1 MAQFLKLPN
10 AVAFL
15 TAQVAS
21 NEHDEQ
27 EVLVQ
32 SLCAFLLGL
41 CVVFN
46 NDANSN
52 FTKVTLLNYILCAQQ
67 RCYNTWHLD
76 FSVQESLCQLVTK
89 RIGVETFLDKLAEIA
104 KHEVYSKGLKHPQIR
119 IVNIWDVQLD
129 HEFCRLYKGK
139 QHILNMF
146 LKYF

>member
-1 MAQFLKLPN
+1 MQTRLGILTLLSTWLAECPNAVAQFLKLPN
-10 AVAFL
+10 AIAFL

-52 FTKVTLLNYILCAQQ
+52 FTKVTF
-67 RCYNTWHLD
+67 T
-76 FSVQESLCQLVTK
+76 
-89 RIGVETFLDKLAEIA
+89 
-104 KHEVYSKGLKHPQIR
+104 
-119 IVNIWDVQLD
+119 
-129 HEFCRLYKGK
+129 
-139 QHILNMF
+139 
-146 LKYF
+146 